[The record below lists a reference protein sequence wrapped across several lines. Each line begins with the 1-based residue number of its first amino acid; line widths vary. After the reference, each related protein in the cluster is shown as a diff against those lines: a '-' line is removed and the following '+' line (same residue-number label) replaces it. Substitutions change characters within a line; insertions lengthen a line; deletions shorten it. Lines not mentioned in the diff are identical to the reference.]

1 MSDILFNVLIYC
13 FLLYILCGMIACF
26 LRVMQLFQ
34 QFGYH
39 AKPTFRRIA
48 NENAGELLTLLVCF
62 PFYFRLRKRSKKRLV
77 FTHRVMRM
85 CVTAGVIV
93 LGAML
98 GVVFAPVAAR
108 ALICVILALSVNY
121 LPMIANLINIPI
133 EKGIQRHYIN
143 DAKRIIDGLPNLI
156 TIGITGSYGKTSA
169 KFFLT
174 KMLQSRY
181 NTLMTPE
188 SYNTTMGVVKT
199 VRNELTAAHEVFIC
213 EMGAKK
219 VGEIKEICD
228 IVRPKWGLLT
238 SIGPQHLETFG
249 SIGNVI
255 ATKFELIDSLPPN
268 GSAILNFNNP
278 HILGHTLRDDLINL
292 TFGTENSDVFA
303 DNISVSPS
311 GMRFALHFPDNKTI
325 ECETRLLG
333 AHNAENICGAAAAA
347 WKLGVPLEAI
357 ALAVSRLEP
366 VPHRLQLIESG
377 ADIIIDDAFNSNPA
391 GAKSAAETLGGF
403 DPGKYTRIL
412 ITPGMIELGEK
423 SYELNQAFGGQ
434 AAKHCDYALLIGER
448 QTQPVND
455 GLIAA
460 GFDKNRL
467 KVFDTVTNAVDF
479 ARRINTNGKKRV
491 ILLENDLPDSYS

>member
-1 MSDILFNVLIYC
+1 MEDILFNVLIYC
-13 FLLYILCGMIACF
+13 FLLYIFCGMIACF

-39 AKPTFRRIA
+39 AKPTIRRLA
-48 NENAGELLTLLVCF
+48 NENAGELLTLLICF
-62 PFYFRLRKRSKKRLV
+62 PYYFKLKKRSKKRLV
-77 FTHRVMRM
+77 FTHRVLRM
-85 CVTAGVIV
+85 CATAAIIVISAVIGV
-93 LGAML
+93 M
-98 GVVFAPVAAR
+98 FAPVAAR

-121 LPMIANLINIPI
+121 LPMIANLVNTPI

-143 DAKRIIDGLPNLI
+143 DAKRIINGLPNLI

-169 KFFLT
+169 KFFLA

-228 IVRPKWGLLT
+228 IVQPKAGLLT

-268 GSAILNFNNP
+268 GTAFLNFSNS
-278 HILGHTLRDDLINL
+278 HILGHSLRDDITNV
-292 TFGTENSDVFA
+292 TFGTENSDVHA
-303 DNISVSPS
+303 ENISVSPN
-311 GMRFALHFPDNKTI
+311 GMRFTLHFPESRQI

-347 WKLGVPLEAI
+347 WKLGVPIEAI

-403 DPGKYTRIL
+403 DPGKYVRVL
-412 ITPGMIELGEK
+412 ITPGMIELGKK
-423 SYELNQAFGGQ
+423 SYELNRAFGAQ
-434 AAKHCDYALLIGER
+434 AAEHCDYVLLVGER
-448 QTQPVND
+448 QTAAVND
-455 GLIAA
+455 GLINA

-467 KVFDTVTNAVDF
+467 KIFDTVINAVDF
-479 ARRINTNGKKRV
+479 ARRINTTGKKRV
-491 ILLENDLPDSYS
+491 ILLENDLPDNYS

>member
-1 MSDILFNVLIYC
+1 MSDILFDIVIYG
-13 FLLYILCGMIACF
+13 FLLYILCGMVACF

-39 AKPTFRRIA
+39 AMPTLRRIA
-48 NENAGELLTLLVCF
+48 NENAGELLKLLICF
-62 PFYFRLRKRSKKRLV
+62 PLYFRLRKNSKKKLV

-85 CVTAGVIV
+85 CATAAVITVGVMIGV
-93 LGAML
+93 L
-98 GVVFAPVAAR
+98 FAPVAAR

-121 LPMIANLINIPI
+121 LPMIANLINTPI

-143 DAKRIIDGLPNLI
+143 DAKRIIASLPNLI
-156 TIGITGSYGKTSA
+156 TVGITGSYGKTSA
-169 KFFLT
+169 KFFLA

-199 VRNELTAAHEVFIC
+199 VRTGLTAAHEIFVC

-219 VGEIKEICD
+219 LGEIKEICD
-228 IVRPKWGLLT
+228 IVQPKFGLLT

-249 SIGNVI
+249 SIENVT
-255 ATKFELIDSLPPN
+255 ATKFELIDSLPA
-268 GSAILNFNNP
+268 GGTAILNFSNP
-278 HILGHTLRDDLINL
+278 HILGHTLRDDITNV

-303 DNISVSPS
+303 ENIQVSPR
-311 GMRFALHFPDNKTI
+311 GMRFTLHFPDNKAI

-333 AHNAENICGAAAAA
+333 AHNAENICGAAAVA
-347 WKLGVPLEAI
+347 WKLDVPLEAI
-357 ALAVSRLEP
+357 ALAISRLEP

-391 GAKSAAETLGGF
+391 GAKSAVETLGGF
-403 DPGKYTRIL
+403 DPGQFTRIL
-412 ITPGMIELGEK
+412 VTPGMIELGAK
-423 SYELNQAFGGQ
+423 SYELNKTFGGQ
-434 AAKHCDYALLIGER
+434 AAAHCDYVLLVGER
-448 QTQPVND
+448 QTQPIHD
-455 GLIAA
+455 GLIDA

-467 KVFDTVTNAVDF
+467 KVFESVTNAVDY
-479 ARRINTNGKKRV
+479 ARGINTNGKKRV
-491 ILLENDLPDSYS
+491 ILLENDLPDTYT